1 MRGSLRSA
9 WSGLRALVRR
19 SHDER
24 EIDREL
30 QAFVDAAAE
39 QYEARGVPA
48 AEARRRATID
58 TGNLSIIREDVRAT
72 GWERL
77 VDALLR
83 DARLAFRLLRRAPAF
98 SATIILTLALG
109 IAGNTA
115 ILSVLDATF
124 FAPLPVPTPDR
135 VLRLL
140 DASTGADGRL
150 RTSSMHSQT
159 VALLQSDKTVF
170 SGVAAM
176 FGEDLTLTGGG
187 PAERV
192 VVIFRTEAWRDVLG
206 VVPRLGR
213 DFTAD
218 EEQRGRDS
226 GVALVSDRLWNGRLA
241 GAGQPG
247 GVQLRID
254 DRIYT
259 VVGVMPS
266 RFHFPYDAD
275 VWVPW
280 TIDAADRARDYAV
293 FGRLQDGVTDRQAR
307 AAMATV
313 GDRIRRADP
322 DALPG
327 YSIGVRTLR
336 ENLVDNQAQTALAL
350 LLIVVF
356 LLLLACVNVATL
368 LLARS
373 VSRRKEFVVRSA
385 LGASSGR
392 QVGHAVTE
400 ALILTMIGGV
410 AGVALAMSGS
420 RLVSVLIPS
429 NISAQMGMVAPPFD
443 WRVLSCTLVGAGLVG
458 VVVGLIPA
466 TTSLRE
472 SATALREGG
481 RDTRTDSGRTSRTLN
496 AFVVGQAALALVL
509 VAGAGLMLQELVRL
523 QQRDLG
529 FTARGLL
536 TMEATPSVTRHP
548 RSAARAQFIRQVQD
562 TVAGL
567 PGVTSAGVTTVNP
580 LGGGT
585 WGASVVVEGLSGT
598 HGNDSFNIN
607 HRLVTPELFQAM
619 GIPLLRG
626 RGFTWSDDAEHPGVA
641 IVSAR
646 MAQRFWPQGDPIGK
660 RIRMSRAGSA
670 WLTVVGVVGNVLDA
684 HDPGEPDETWYLP
697 YAQSATGLAADEIY
711 LMIRAAGDAAS
722 LTASA
727 RSAVATL
734 DPDLALHN
742 VMAMD
747 RYYADTLARQRIGT
761 VAMALFGAFG
771 LLLAT
776 LGANGVMAFTVAR
789 RVPELGMRMALGADR
804 RSIVRLVL
812 GRGLWLGAIG
822 VALGCAA
829 AALVNRM
836 LAGFLVEV
844 GHLEPTIIAAAGVV
858 LLAAIA
864 VAAYLPARRAASL
877 DPLVAIRGE

>member
-1 MRGSLRSA
+1 VRG
-9 WSGLRALVRR
+9 LVRR
-19 SHDER
+19 SDDER

-39 QYEARGVPA
+39 HYEAQGVPA
-48 AEARRRATID
+48 AEARRRAKID
-58 TGNLSIIREDVRAT
+58 TGNLSIIREDVRAS
-72 GWERL
+72 GWERS

-83 DARLAFRLLRRAPAF
+83 DTRLAFRLIRRAPAF
-98 SATIILTLALG
+98 SAAIILTLALG

-124 FAPLPVPTPDR
+124 FAPLPVAAPDR

-150 RTSSMHSQT
+150 RVSSMHSQN
-159 VALLQSDKTVF
+159 VAALLDGKTVF
-170 SGVAAM
+170 SGVVAM
-176 FGEDLTLTGGG
+176 FGEDLTLAGDG

-192 VVIFRTEAWRDVLG
+192 VVVFRTEAWRDVLG
-206 VVPRLGR
+206 VAPRLGR

-218 EEQRGRDS
+218 EEQRGRDG
-226 GVALVSDRLWNGRLA
+226 GVALVSDRLWNTRLA
-241 GAGQPG
+241 GAGPPG
-247 GVQLRID
+247 RVQLRID
-254 DRIYT
+254 GRIYT

-275 VWVPW
+275 VWLPW
-280 TIDAADRARDYAV
+280 KLDAADRSRDYAV
-293 FGRLQDGVTDRQAR
+293 FGRLHEGVTDQQAR

-313 GDRIRRADP
+313 ADRIRRADP
-322 DALPG
+322 EALPG

-336 ENLVDNQAQTALAL
+336 ENLVDNQAQTTLAL
-350 LLIVVF
+350 LLVVAF

-392 QVGHAVTE
+392 QVGHAITE

-410 AGVALAMSGS
+410 VGVALAMSGS

-429 NISAQMGMVAPPFD
+429 NISDQMGMAAPPFD
-443 WRVLSCTLVGAGLVG
+443 WRVLSCTLAGVVLVG
-458 VVVGLIPA
+458 VIVGLIPA
-466 TTSLRE
+466 ATSLRE
-472 SATALREGG
+472 SATVLREGG
-481 RDTRTDSGRTSRTLN
+481 RDTRGDSGRTSRTLS
-496 AFVVGQAALALVL
+496 AFVIGQAALAVVL
-509 VAGAGLMLQELVRL
+509 LAGAGLMLQDLVRL

-529 FTARGLL
+529 FTAHGLL
-536 TMEATPSVTRHP
+536 TMEATPSVARHP
-548 RSAARAQFIRQVQD
+548 RSAGRAQFIRQVQD
-562 TVAGL
+562 TIGAL

-585 WGASVVVEGLSGT
+585 WGASVVVEGLSVA

-626 RGFTWSDDAEHPGVA
+626 RVFTWSDDAEHPGVA

-646 MAQRFWPQGDPIGK
+646 MAQRFWPHADPIGK

-670 WLTVVGVVGNVLDA
+670 WLAVVGVVGNVLDA

-697 YAQSATGLAADEIY
+697 YAQSAAGLAADEIH
-711 LMIRAAGDAAS
+711 LMIRAAGDSAS
-722 LTASA
+722 LTSSA
-727 RSAVATL
+727 RVAVAKL
-734 DPDLALHN
+734 DPELALHN
-742 VMAMD
+742 VTAMD
-747 RYYADTLARQRIGT
+747 RYYDDTLARERIGT

-822 VALGCAA
+822 VGLGCVAA
-829 AALVNRM
+829 AFVNRV

-844 GHLEPTIIAAAGVV
+844 GRLEPSIIASAACV

-864 VAAYLPARRAASL
+864 LAAYLPARRAASL